1 MSSEL
6 KLENDYDQ
14 DNHGLWFALDN
25 DGTLYNL
32 GDHGDYD
39 AAMDTA
45 DSLGLDAV
53 WLFDEQDARYLVN
66 FIQDEF
72 IQREIQQQVFK

>member
-1 MSSEL
+1 MSNEL
-6 KLENDYDQ
+6 NADFQ
-14 DNHGLWFALDN
+14 DDHGLWFALN
-25 DGTLYNL
+25 EDGLLYNL

>member
-6 KLENDYDQ
+6 NDELQ
-14 DNHGLWFALDN
+14 DDHGLWFALDN

-53 WLFDEQDARYLVN
+53 WLFDEQDARNLVDYIN
-66 FIQDEF
+66 DAFIQK
-72 IQREIQQQVFK
+72 EIQQQVLK